1 MINALTAVHTVLAVG
16 VASAE
21 EPPSVLAVPID
32 ELIIGIIAFLIVF
45 GGLAKFALP
54 SIKKTLEERTNAIE
68 GGIQRS
74 AAAEAEAQDLLER
87 YREQLASA
95 REEAAAIR
103 TQAQSD
109 RAAMID
115 EARNEARTAAAVVTA
130 AGEAQLAADR
140 SQATAQLTRQVGEL
154 AVTLAGKVVGQSL
167 SDDARIR
174 QTVDDFL
181 NDLERQTEGSATSP
195 TQGSGI

>member
-1 MINALTAVHTVLAVG
+1 VIHTIATAAASVLAAG
-16 VASAE
+16 E
-21 EPPSVLAVPID
+21 EEMPSVLAVPID
-32 ELIIGIIAFLIVF
+32 ELIIGIIAFIIVF

-68 GGIQRS
+68 GGIER
-74 AAAEAEAQDLLER
+74 AAKAEAEANDLAEQ
-87 YREQLASA
+87 YRAQLSQA
-95 REEAAAIR
+95 REEASAIR

-115 EARNEARTAAAVVTA
+115 EARNEARAAAAVVTA

-140 SQATAQLTRQVGEL
+140 SQATSQLTRQVGEM

-167 SDDARIR
+167 SDDARVR
-174 QTVDDFL
+174 QTVEDFL
-181 NDLERQTEGSATSP
+181 NDLEAQAEGSVTSP
-195 TQGSGI
+195 TQGSAS

>member
-181 NDLERQTEGSATSP
+181 NDLERQTEVSATSP

>member
-1 MINALTAVHTVLAVG
+1 MINALTAVQTVLSVG
-16 VASAE
+16 AESAE
-21 EPPSVLAVPID
+21 APPSVLAVPID

-54 SIKKTLEERTNAIE
+54 SIKKTLEDRTNAIE
-68 GGIQRS
+68 GGIER
-74 AAAEAEAQDLLER
+74 AAKAEAEANALAEQ
-87 YREQLASA
+87 YRAQLASA

-103 TQAQSD
+103 TQAQAD
-109 RAAMID
+109 RTAIID
-115 EARNEARTAAAVVTA
+115 EARTEARAAAAVVTA

-140 SQATAQLTRQVGEL
+140 SQASSQLTRQVGEL

-167 SDDARIR
+167 TDDARIR

-181 NDLERQTEGSATSP
+181 NDLESQAAN
-195 TQGSGI
+195 